1 MKTIVQCDFDGTI
14 TDKDVSFLLL
24 DYFGDGS
31 WRQMLKEYQD
41 GKMSVGAF
49 NRKAFAMIK
58 ADRETLLDMVLNSG
72 KITIRPGF
80 RELLDYCSAKGLD
93 FAIVSNG
100 QDFYIEAMLED
111 LGIINI
117 EFFSARSRFSP
128 EGLLVKYIG
137 PDGNEV
143 EDRFKDVYTELFL
156 NRGYR
161 VIYIG
166 NGLSDFNPARL
177 SYHAFATGDL
187 LSLCRKNN
195 LDCTPFDDLN
205 DVVKGLELLSLD

>member
-58 ADRETLLDMVLNSG
+58 ADRETLLDMVFNSG

-111 LGIINI
+111 LGIKNI